1 MVTLIEVKQFL
12 NIDFDDHD
20 DVLSSLLAGEIK
32 RAERI
37 TGRNYTDKDA
47 NDYEVMSR
55 NVANAVIRAVATN
68 FNQGDDLAVDGSG
81 SESVNASIYVYRS
94 ECKSPIF
101 G

>member
-1 MVTLIEVKQFL
+1 MVTLVEVKQFL
-12 NIDFDDHD
+12 NIDFNDYD
-20 DVLSSLLAGEIK
+20 DVLSSLLNGEIK
-32 RAERI
+32 RAESI
-37 TGRNYTDKDA
+37 TGRNYTDADA
-47 NDYEVMSR
+47 DDYEAMSR
-55 NVANAVIRAVATN
+55 NVANAVIRGVATN